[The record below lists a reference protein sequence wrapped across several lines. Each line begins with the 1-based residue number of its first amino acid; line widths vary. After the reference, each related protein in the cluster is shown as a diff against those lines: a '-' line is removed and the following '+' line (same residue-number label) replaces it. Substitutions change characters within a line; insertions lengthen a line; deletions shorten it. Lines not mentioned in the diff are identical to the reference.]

1 MTHLSLR
8 LRILLF
14 FVLMALGGMAIV
26 ALALIVGYR
35 SAVADGVSSGFTLA
49 AVIAGFGL
57 LGLATAV
64 WFLFDE
70 NVAKPIEKLAATLRV
85 RAHAGVATPLDTHAA
100 RYLGDLAPAADAV
113 TTQLDTST
121 LDAAELVALETE
133 TLADEK
139 NRLTALLSEIPLA
152 IVLIGPGHRIVLY
165 DGQAAT
171 ALAQIAPPRLNA
183 SIFEYFDKARL
194 LAAHDELGKTDR
206 ETAFE
211 ATCPKGDVSF
221 AARLKPLGAARGYMM
236 LIDEAHSHIAPEAAR
251 PLTYDFD
258 LLTASGPSDLMQLPL
273 DRVLFVVFDS
283 ETTGLLPH
291 KDEIIQLGAVRVL
304 RGEIVPG
311 EEINRFVNPGRP
323 IPPASTNVH
332 HITDAMV
339 ADAPPLQPVAT
350 EFNHF
355 ARDAVIVAHNAPFD
369 MAFLHRRAND
379 FDLAWK
385 HPILDTVLLSAVLF
399 GTTESHTLDALCE
412 RLAVTIPDHVRH
424 TALGDAQ
431 ATAEVLCRMVPMLK
445 SRGFDT
451 LQKVI
456 EQCQKHG
463 RLLEDLN

>member
-26 ALALIVGYR
+26 ALALVAGYR
-35 SAVADGVSSGFTLA
+35 SALTDGVSSGFTLA

-113 TTQLDTST
+113 TTQLDTTT
-121 LDAAELVALETE
+121 LDAAELVAIETE
-133 TLADEK
+133 ALSDEK

-171 ALAQIAPPRLNA
+171 ALVQIAPPRLNA
-183 SIFEYFDKARL
+183 SIFEYFDKATV
-194 LAAHDELGKTDR
+194 LAAHDELVKTDR

-211 ATCPKGDVSF
+211 ATSAKGEVSF

-236 LIDEAHSHIAPEAAR
+236 LIDEAHSHLAPDAAR

-258 LLTASGPSDLMQLPL
+258 LLTASGPSDLMQLPM
-273 DRVLFVVFDS
+273 DRVPFVVFDS

-291 KDEIIQLGAVRVL
+291 IDEIIQLGAVRVL

-323 IPPASTNVH
+323 IPPASTKVH
-332 HITDAMV
+332 HITDDMV
-339 ADAPPLQPVAT
+339 ADAPPLQAVAT

-369 MAFLHRRAND
+369 MAFLHRRSKD
-379 FDLAWK
+379 FDLSWK

-399 GTTESHTLDALCE
+399 GTTENHTLDALCA
-412 RLAVTIPDHVRH
+412 RLAVTIPDHLRH